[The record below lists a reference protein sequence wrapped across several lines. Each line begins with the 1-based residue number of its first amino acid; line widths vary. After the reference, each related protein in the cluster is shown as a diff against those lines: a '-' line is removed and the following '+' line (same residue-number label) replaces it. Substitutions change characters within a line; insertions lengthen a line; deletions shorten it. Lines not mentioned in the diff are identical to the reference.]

1 MTLFDGLD
9 SGSSGG
15 PARVRP
21 HGNLTVLRVA
31 VLIMFG
37 LLALRLANLQL
48 VNGAEYRERSE
59 NNHIQSEQILP
70 SRGLIYDAR
79 GVPLVENVGFYAA
92 TIVPEL
98 LPLEDEDRRI
108 IYRYLDETLGVPALE
123 IYARIVQAEA
133 EGNEDQAIVVKR
145 HLTREEALSLSETAS
160 SMQGV
165 RLTVEPGRNYIGGEA
180 LSPILGYIGAQTAE
194 DWARLGSQGYQFNQ
208 PVGKAGVEYTY
219 ESELRGSVGWSSNE
233 VNAHGDIVNVLDTEE
248 PVAGNSLRLSIDTD
262 LQDYVAALL
271 SQSMGDAN
279 KAAAV
284 VMDVNTGAVIALVSV
299 PTYDNNI
306 FGQLE
311 LREDEYLALIND
323 EVRRP
328 LLNQAVS
335 AAAPGSVF
343 KLVTASAALQVG
355 NITTSSGRNIPS
367 ILKEFKGEDGLIYQY
382 YDWAAHGYVDFYTA
396 IAKSSNLFFFQASCG
411 FRDEGIKGLGDDVE
425 ESAYILRYYARAFGY
440 GRLTGIDIGDEAAG
454 VIPDPEWKFRV
465 TDDPYFLPEDR
476 LWYHA
481 DTCFMA
487 IGQGNDLATPLQV
500 TRATAAI
507 ANGGQLPTPR
517 VVWDVVS
524 PKGETIK
531 RFEPE
536 FETVPVDPEHLTDV
550 RIGMEMSV
558 NSLGGA
564 GVLARQPG
572 LAIAGKTGTAEFV
585 DQATGRTLEHAWF
598 TGYYP
603 YDDPQIAVTVYFDL
617 GVGGVKAAP
626 IAGQILAYYDRSRQ

>member
-1 MTLFDGLD
+1 MTIFDGLGG
-9 SGSSGG
+9 GSSGG

-21 HGNLTVLRVA
+21 HGNLTVLRIA
-31 VLIMFG
+31 VLVMFG
-37 LLALRLANLQL
+37 LLAIRLADLQL

-59 NNHIQSEQILP
+59 NNHIRSEQILP

-79 GVPLVENVGFYAA
+79 GVPLVENVGFYSAS
-92 TIVPEL
+92 IVPEL
-98 LPLEDEDRRI
+98 LPVEDADRRV
-108 IYRYLDETLGVPALE
+108 IYRFLEGMLGVPALE
-123 IYARIVQAEA
+123 IYARVTQAEA
-133 EGNEDQAIVVKR
+133 EGNEDQAVIVKR
-145 HLTREEALSLSETAS
+145 NLTREEALALSETAT

-165 RLTVEPGRNYIGGEA
+165 RLTVEPGRNYNGGEA

-194 DWARLGSQGYQFNQ
+194 DWARLRSQGYQFNQ

-233 VNAHGDIVNVLDTEE
+233 VDAHGDIVNVLDTED
-248 PVAGNSLRLSIDTD
+248 PVAGNSLRLSIDAD
-262 LQDYVAALL
+262 LQSYVAELL
-271 SQSMGDAN
+271 SQSMGEAN
-279 KAAAV
+279 KAGAV

-306 FGQLE
+306 FSQLG
-311 LREDEYLALIND
+311 LREDEYTALIND
-323 EVRRP
+323 EVGRP
-328 LLNQAVS
+328 LLNQAVN

-343 KLVTASAALQVG
+343 KLVTAAAALQEG
-355 NITTSSGRNIPS
+355 NITTTSGRNIPS
-367 ILKEFKGEDGLIYQY
+367 TLKEFKGEDGLIYQY

-411 FRDEGIKGLGDDVE
+411 FRDEGIRGIGEDVE

-454 VIPDPEWKFRV
+454 VIPDPEWKRRI
-465 TDDPYFLPEDR
+465 TDDPYFQPEDR

-507 ANGGQLPTPR
+507 ANGGKLPTPR
-517 VVWDVVS
+517 VVWSVVS
-524 PKGETIK
+524 PEGETVR
-531 RFEPE
+531 RFEPV
-536 FETVPVDPEHLTDV
+536 FETVPVDPKHLEDV
-550 RIGMEMSV
+550 RQGMVMAV
-558 NSLGGA
+558 NYEGGA

-572 LAIAGKTGTAEFV
+572 LAIAGKTGTAEFI
-585 DQATGRTLEHAWF
+585 DSATGSTLEHAWF

-603 YDDPQIAVTVYFDL
+603 YDNPQVAVTVYFDL

-626 IAGQILAYYDRSRQ
+626 VAGQILAYYDRTRQ